1 MATEAPVNVAAAEGN
16 TIVSPAANSFLW
28 QPESLQMHV
37 ARPKSAKGRTRPSL
51 PRAQGTEASSHCTPA
66 SPPPAMPCESPS
78 SQKPGTCAP
87 RSPNQGAPVGLP
99 ERRQQLPAGTSCSL
113 NRYPVLP
120 SIMRK
125 NLAAGAVDRVAEKA
139 HSLQL
144 DSIPAPCAPEDSY
157 SVKTREDSRALE
169 RSFGAQPKTQA
180 FCRAGDL
187 EEPSDQEPRLLLAIR
202 SPSGQRFVHY
212 FRPSDD
218 LQTVVA
224 VAERK
229 NQTTYRPC
237 SIETVEV
244 PRRRFPDLTKSL
256 QECRIPHKSV
266 LSISREEEEGWP

>member
-1 MATEAPVNVAAAEGN
+1 MAREGPVNIPAAERS
-16 TIVSPAANSFLW
+16 TIVSPAANGFLW
-28 QPESLQMHV
+28 QPDSLQMHV

-51 PRAQGTEASSHCTPA
+51 PRAQGTEASSPRTPA
-66 SPPPAMPCESPS
+66 SPPPAMPCESLS

-139 HSLQL
+139 SSLQL
-144 DSIPAPCAPEDSY
+144 DSVPAPYPEDSY
-157 SVKTREDSRALE
+157 AMKTREDSRALE
-169 RSFGAQPKTQA
+169 RNFGAQPKTQA

-202 SPSGQRFVHY
+202 SPSGQRFIHH
-212 FRPSDD
+212 FRPTDD

-229 NQTTYRPC
+229 NQATYRPC